1 MESLEQILI
10 DRGWV
15 QKAQLRRAQETQR
28 SLGGNLGTSLLEMG
42 AVSEEQLHRA
52 LSEQFA
58 VPWAEIDAL
67 RQAPEDVGRRLP
79 ETLAVRCKAVA
90 FHLAGTALHVAM
102 LDPGN
107 LACQDEIAFAC
118 GRRIHVHVASEVRIA
133 EALDRAYG
141 HEPSSRLAALI
152 DQLNRSRYLWKG
164 ESSTAESPRSG
175 DGRGRDRSAG
185 DEASAW
191 PPIHL
196 PEWTDPVNELF
207 PEQPLPASLKPAP
220 SPQAAPPEPVVEP
233 EPTPE
238 PPRKPA
244 RREPPTSIK
253 LSPEELRRLYP
264 KAPSAGASAAAPG
277 EATPRTAKPA
287 VRPPATAKRPSV
299 DAVTLAGLFTRA
311 AEALAAVQDR
321 DQVGRILLDLL
332 GAVFDRAAL
341 FVVRGSR
348 VEGWMGQGGGIDPE
362 RLANLVLSLEV
373 PSAFL
378 NLRAGS
384 PFHLGPL
391 APVPAHRELA
401 GCWGAQ
407 LPAGSLLV
415 PVHLQGRLVAVLYGD
430 RGERPLADLPLGRF
444 QELAQQ
450 TAAAFERCIVL
461 KKQRTSE
468 LGGS

>member
-1 MESLEQILI
+1 VESLEQILVG
-10 DRGWV
+10 RGWV
-15 QKAQLRRAQETQR
+15 QKAQLRRAQEAQR
-28 SLGGNLGTSLLEMG
+28 SLGGSLGTNLLEMG
-42 AVSEEQLHRA
+42 AISEEQLHRA

-67 RQAPEDVGRRLP
+67 RQAPEDVWRRLP
-79 ETLAVRCKAVA
+79 ETLAVRCKAAA

-118 GRRIHVHVASEVRIA
+118 GKRIHVHVAAEVRIA
-133 EALDRAYG
+133 EALDRTYG

-164 ESSTAESPRSG
+164 ESSTAESGRSG
-175 DGRGRDRSAG
+175 DGRGRGRNGG
-185 DEASAW
+185 DEVSAS

-207 PEQPLPASLKPAP
+207 PEQPLPAPLQPVP
-220 SPQAAPPEPVVEP
+220 SPQTAPPEPVAEPAPAP
-233 EPTPE
+233 EPT
-238 PPRKPA
+238 RKPV

-264 KAPSAGASAAAPG
+264 ETPAARIARPAPRPDAGPG
-277 EATPRTAKPA
+277 P
-287 VRPPATAKRPSV
+287 RPPAAEKQPGA
-299 DAVTLAGLFTRA
+299 DAVTTAALFTRA
-311 AEALAAVQDR
+311 TEALAAVRDR

-332 GAVFDRAAL
+332 GALFDRAAL

-401 GCWGAQ
+401 DCWGAQ

-450 TAAAFERCIVL
+450 TATAFERCIVL

-468 LGGS
+468 PGGS